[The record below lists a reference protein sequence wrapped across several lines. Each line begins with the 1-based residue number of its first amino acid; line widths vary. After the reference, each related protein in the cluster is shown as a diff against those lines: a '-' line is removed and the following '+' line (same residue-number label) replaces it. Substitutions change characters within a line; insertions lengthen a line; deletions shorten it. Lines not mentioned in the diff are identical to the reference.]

1 MPSARRPTL
10 DHAEYGARL
19 VAVALLAPTLLLA
32 FLWLEPA
39 DGAFDFSVADRLL
52 GGEQLYRDME
62 FFSTPLS
69 VYWNALLLRLI
80 SRSMVTV
87 SAALLVS
94 CLLIGLILARLVY
107 RETERS
113 WPITGLFFLTLMYM
127 AVSHWPRH
135 GYSWN
140 AALFVAI
147 AVVLLNPPPRI
158 DNGAYETPLTRL
170 FWAGAMLGMATGFK
184 HTIGLSMTAAAAMWI
199 IYTEWVR
206 ADRSAVRLI
215 ARGSLFTIGAAL
227 VPTVIMLD
235 LYRRGQFA
243 RFVEVVYV
251 RSRQYAQGVSSSFL
265 ENFGLPNS
273 VWSVPNWVLEQ
284 VMLMLMVAGLFIS
297 VFLILGL
304 LFSATRPRKA
314 GGWLAIESRAPVVML
329 WAMVYLASFVSMFPR
344 ADYPHLT
351 FAMPSCLT
359 ALCVFARPM
368 IVGNNDGAPRTLRR
382 IAAVVCLALSIPM
395 AAKLGYMAFG
405 LATGQFVVFSTYP
418 ARGMITTPQMAAMFS
433 GIRGAVRDS
442 LADGDPLLIADPTGC
457 FLYSFLGRRPPTSSV
472 YFYERMVTDDDQTE
486 LVRRIESGRIRGLL
500 IPAPASAATGRLA
513 RLYADAART
522 MEFRGAVRNFH
533 LFVGR

>member
-1 MPSARRPTL
+1 MSSARRPTL
-10 DHAEYGARL
+10 DRAEYGARL

-39 DGAFDFSVADRLL
+39 DGAFDFSVAERLL

-94 CLLIGLILARLVY
+94 CLLIGLILSRLVY

-127 AVSHWPRH
+127 AVHHWPRH

-140 AALFVAI
+140 AALFVAL

-215 ARGSLFTIGAAL
+215 VRGSLFTIGAAL

-243 RFVEVVYV
+243 RFVEVVSV

-472 YFYERMVTDDDQTE
+472 YFYERMVTDGDQTE
-486 LVRRIESGRIRGLL
+486 LVRQIESGRIRGLL